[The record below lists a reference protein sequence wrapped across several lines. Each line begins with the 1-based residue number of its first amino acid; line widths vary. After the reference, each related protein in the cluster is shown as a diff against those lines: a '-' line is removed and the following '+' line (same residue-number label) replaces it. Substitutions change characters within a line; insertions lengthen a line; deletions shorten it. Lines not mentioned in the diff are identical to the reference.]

1 MYYGKTLYNF
11 CFCCCWWWSHDPISL
26 SPLIGNFSHN
36 AKATHHHT
44 PCTCDL
50 DLIEVL
56 LRVSLLSPRLSRL
69 PLLIPM
75 GVERVTAAADLM
87 PIPYVATEEYHP
99 NSITCLVVLLLL
111 QSAYRLSRKLVAQIP
126 STKLILEFKNR
137 RRNSCDL
144 CDKNTKH

>member
-1 MYYGKTLYNF
+1 
-11 CFCCCWWWSHDPISL
+11 
-26 SPLIGNFSHN
+26 
-36 AKATHHHT
+36 
-44 PCTCDL
+44 
-50 DLIEVL
+50 
-56 LRVSLLSPRLSRL
+56 
-69 PLLIPM
+69 M